1 MKRKK
6 PIHIQITT
14 LAISAF
20 LSSTAYAGPASE
32 ALGACFIQS
41 TSGRDRDTL
50 VKWLFYTMSM
60 NPRIKDIVN
69 STPTEREKYT
79 KLTASL
85 YDRLVFVDCKQETLI
100 AIREDGAESLVKSFK
115 MLGEMAA
122 VELMTDPAVAKE
134 SSELNKYVDAK
145 KWGELVSGVGK

>member
-1 MKRKK
+1 MKPKK
-6 PIHIQITT
+6 PINVQIAT

-20 LSSTAYAGPASE
+20 LSSSAHAGPATE
-32 ALGACFIQS
+32 ALGTCFIQS

-69 STPTEREKYT
+69 STPIEREKYT

-85 YDRLVFVDCKQETLI
+85 YERLVFIDCKQETLI
-100 AIREDGAESLVKSFK
+100 AIREDGYDSLSKSFEQ
-115 MLGEMAA
+115 LGEMAA
-122 VELMTDPAVAKE
+122 VELMADPAVKNE
-134 SSELNKYVDAK
+134 SSELNKYVDDK
-145 KWGELVSGVGK
+145 KWGEFLLGVEK